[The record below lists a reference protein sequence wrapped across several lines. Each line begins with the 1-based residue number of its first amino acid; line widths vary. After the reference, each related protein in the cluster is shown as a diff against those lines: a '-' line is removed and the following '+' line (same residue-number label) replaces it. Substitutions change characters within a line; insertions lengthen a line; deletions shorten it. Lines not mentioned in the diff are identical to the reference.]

1 MCLYLCLSEL
11 SIRELQWQNW
21 EWKGGFS
28 TKKIEIYSPS
38 FIIFPQTSHLGISSH
53 RRDQSIPA
61 EVPWTLQSLVH
72 VSVVRV
78 IYTLKSLNVFGAPHI
93 NDKCFSLLA
102 ALVTELQ
109 SGLDYVLL
117 LTPYS
122 FPSLSPPL
130 SSLQEFCVINM
141 PLMVRAIR
149 AF

>member
-11 SIRELQWQNW
+11 TIRELQWQNW
-21 EWKGGFS
+21 ELKEGFS
-28 TKKIEIYSPS
+28 KEIKIKKEIYRPS

-61 EVPWTLQSLVH
+61 EVPWTLQSLDR

-93 NDKCFSLLA
+93 NDECFSLLA

-122 FPSLSPPL
+122 FPSFPSLHFPLSPPL
-130 SSLQEFCVINM
+130 LLPAGILCN
-141 PLMVRAIR
+141 
-149 AF
+149 